1 MSGTRSKPSTFG
13 CAFCEFEDSPQMLKA
28 HLLDEHAVEIA
39 SRHWATHIQRVQPT
53 EEVADR

>member
-1 MSGTRSKPSTFG
+1 
-13 CAFCEFEDSPQMLKA
+13 MLKA